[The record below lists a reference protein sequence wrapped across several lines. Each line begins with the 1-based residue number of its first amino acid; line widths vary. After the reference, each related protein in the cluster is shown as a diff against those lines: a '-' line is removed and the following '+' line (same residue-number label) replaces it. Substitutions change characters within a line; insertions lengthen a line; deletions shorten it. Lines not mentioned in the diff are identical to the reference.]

1 MDPMLATG
9 GSAADAISMIKK
21 HGVKKIMFMS
31 MFLRIFALLIIMLL
45 TPVYSIGEEVSA
57 LGFVEIDPRSQTVIT
72 DKVRLTFVRTDSGWT
87 SSCFFEKF
95 HSLIEDHSANEV
107 LSASSACTHQIM
119 KSSWQIID
127 ADGNYINAGTLKPSK
142 AAYCGE
148 VGFVSIAKPLKYKL
162 KFDSTRQSRYTWDG
176 TTYPPLL
183 AVPKGTRV
191 DKIQPV
197 AMNGSVEQKI
207 KDKLVKQYF
216 RKGRTVRKCDS
227 NENLVSERA
236 AKSSDVVIKPLAG
249 FKDNVSF
256 YEVLVP
262 DTSGCGIM
270 DDEMELMAVKGS
282 EVVNLSGT
290 SELADDDRP
299 MTTSLSL
306 FNRYVISTKK
316 LQDTV
321 YVFFA
326 GGYNLDGY
334 VLLDSELNVRGISTW
349 NYH

>member
-1 MDPMLATG
+1 M
-9 GSAADAISMIKK
+9 KYF
-21 HGVKKIMFMS
+21 V
-31 MFLRIFALLIIMLL
+31 FACLFILLLPFYAVAKEL
-45 TPVYSIGEEVSA
+45 TA
-57 LGFVEIDPRSQTVIT
+57 LGFVEDPKAYEHDGYYIRLAFIRT
-72 DKVRLTFVRTDSGWT
+72 DKGW
-87 SSCFFEKF
+87 SPSCEFLEG
-95 HSLIEDHSANEV
+95 EDAGGIFKNVKS
-107 LSASSACTHQIM
+107 CTHKIM
-119 KSSWQIID
+119 KQSWQVIN
-127 ADGNYINAGTLKPSK
+127 ADGKRVDAGTLKFMRRKWSEIGLAK
-142 AAYCGE
+142 SSR
-148 VGFVSIAKPLKYKL
+148 SIENEIQ
-162 KFDSTRQSRYTWDG
+162 FDSLNRSLETWKENG
-176 TTYPPLL
+176 KGMLPLL
-183 AVPKGTRV
+183 AVPFGTHV
-191 DKIQPV
+191 EKIQPV

-299 MTTSLSL
+299 TTTSMTL
-306 FNRYVISTKK
+306 FNRYVFSTKES
-316 LQDTV
+316 QDTV

-334 VLLDSELNVRGISTW
+334 ILLDSELNVRAVSTW

>member
-1 MDPMLATG
+1 MKQFVFIWLFVLLLPF
-9 GSAADAISMIKK
+9 SAAAKE
-21 HGVKKIMFMS
+21 
-31 MFLRIFALLIIMLL
+31 L
-45 TPVYSIGEEVSA
+45 TA
-57 LGFVEIDPRSQTVIT
+57 LGFVEDPKAYEHDGYYIRLAFIRT
-72 DKVRLTFVRTDSGWT
+72 DKGW
-87 SSCFFEKF
+87 SPSCEFLEG
-95 HSLIEDHSANEV
+95 EDAGGIFKNVKS
-107 LSASSACTHQIM
+107 CTHKIM
-119 KSSWQIID
+119 KRSWQVIN
-127 ADGNYINAGTLKPSK
+127 ADGKRIDAGTLKFMHRTWREI
-142 AAYCGE
+142 GL
-148 VGFVSIAKPLKYKL
+148 AKSSRSLENEIQ
-162 KFDSTRQSRYTWDG
+162 FDSLNRSLETWKENG
-176 TTYPPLL
+176 KGMLPLL
-183 AVPKGTRV
+183 VVPFGTNV
-191 DKIQPV
+191 EKIEPV

-227 NENLVSERA
+227 NENLVSERV

-282 EVVNLSGT
+282 EVVNLSRT

-299 MTTSLSL
+299 TTTSMTL
-306 FNRYVISTKK
+306 FNRYVFSTKE

-334 VLLDSELNVRGISTW
+334 ILLDSELNVRAVSTW